1 MKGES
6 KMSISHER
14 IVEACR
20 PILEEVGFHD
30 AKTRYPRRFI
40 TGYQLWFWLLDRNDA
55 ICDELRN
62 ECGDYVGKDS
72 GAEKP
77 DGPVRR
83 ISDAL
88 GHCLDDIETQYI
100 DTRHL
105 QFNGSKPIIPSSDGD
120 CGLFRL
126 KK

>member
-1 MKGES
+1 
-6 KMSISHER
+6 MSVSHER
-14 IVEACR
+14 IVEACK

-30 AKTRYPRRFI
+30 AKTRHPRRFI

-62 ECGDYVGKDS
+62 ECGNYVGKDS

-88 GHCLDDIETQYI
+88 GHCFDIETQYI
-100 DTRHL
+100 DTRYLH
-105 QFNGSKPIIPSSDGD
+105 FNGIKPTGED

-126 KK
+126 KE